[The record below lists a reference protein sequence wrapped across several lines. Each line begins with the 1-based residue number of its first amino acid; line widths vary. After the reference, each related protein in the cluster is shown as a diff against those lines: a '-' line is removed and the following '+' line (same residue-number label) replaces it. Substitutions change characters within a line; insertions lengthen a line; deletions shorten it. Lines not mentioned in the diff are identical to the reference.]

1 MSVATAETVAVKVDA
16 AGLRKWLV
24 EAKKVTRARFGDGLL
39 AHVLVDLD
47 GGRMVA
53 TNLEVWLVRDLPRGG
68 TGRVLVTAAELSA
81 AVKGKGDASL
91 AVDGGGR
98 ALRVECGGAATVVA
112 GFGDAAGFPPL
123 PVVDSSTAITLRDT
137 GAWSACAATASTD
150 ESRPILTGVL
160 VDVKDRAATITA
172 TDAYRLHWQEGIP
185 ATGPQVE
192 GEWLVPA
199 KALATGLKLAAAA
212 KTEAVLHLPSGGKVT
227 GAVSHDGGMVLFRAI
242 EGDFPNWRPLVD
254 GAGDGAPFDV
264 HGAALVDGCKAC
276 PAGAGEPIILSGAA
290 DNDRM
295 LLEVVADGK
304 SWTRMIDGTAPVARV
319 GLNPKFLAHAVEAAH
334 GKGAGVVRFRSVDAM
349 KPIFTEGVN
358 GSHLLMPVRVR

>member
-24 EAKKVTRARFGDGLL
+24 EAKKVTRARFGDGLP

-47 GGRMVA
+47 GGWMRA
-53 TNLEVWLVRDLPRGG
+53 TNPEVWLVRDLPRGG

-81 AVKGKGDASL
+81 AVKGKGDVSL
-91 AVDGGGR
+91 AVDGGG
-98 ALRVECGGAATVVA
+98 LRVECGGAATVLA
-112 GFGDAAGFPPL
+112 GLGDAAEFPPL

-137 GAWSACAATASTD
+137 GAWSACASTASTD

-160 VDVKDRAATITA
+160 VDVKDRAATIVA
-172 TDAYRLHWQEGIP
+172 TDTYRLHWQEGIP

-199 KALATGLKLAAAA
+199 KALSAGLKLAAAA
-212 KTEAVLHLPSGGKVT
+212 KTEAMLHLPTGDKVT
-227 GAVSHDGGMVLFRAI
+227 GAVLYDGGMVLFRTI
-242 EGDFPNWRPLVD
+242 EGDFPNWRQLVD
-254 GAGDGAPFDV
+254 GAGDWAPFDV

-290 DNDRM
+290 DNDGM

-334 GKGAGVVRFRSVDAM
+334 GKGAGMVRFRSVDAM

-358 GSHLLMPVRVR
+358 GSHLLMPVRIM